1 MPVVISRHFVT
12 VGQRQVH
19 YRRAGEGPPVVLLHQ
34 SPSWA
39 LALDPYTRAFADAGF
54 TAIALDTPGYGLSDL
69 LPLEKPEIPDYA
81 EALRETLDAL
91 GLKKIGLFGSHTG
104 ASIAIEFAR
113 RHPERVAMTLFDGYP
128 AYTDAE
134 RAEMLEHYLP
144 PFVSRWDGSHLI
156 SLWHKFREQMIF
168 QPTFVHHRENRADN
182 APMPAAAMQPAV
194 LPRLITAEAYAIGYS
209 SVFRYRGLE
218 PLSDLKA
225 PACFGMREGDGLMKG
240 VSLLPPGSWTEI
252 LPRDIPTA
260 AAAYAQLM
268 KRHVA
273 PETAPPPPAAK
284 PIKGRIIRRYIDT
297 RFGQMMVRQAGD
309 GAGLP
314 LVLVP
319 QMPGGGDLRDDLL
332 QELAAKR
339 IVLAIDMPGQGD
351 SDAVAAPPSA
361 ALWADGLEA
370 ALDALK
376 LPTVLLHGHNGGAS
390 VAALFAQRHPQ
401 RVAKLIL
408 EGPLA
413 LPEPLRQA
421 LQHRYAEPIV
431 PQWDGAHWLRLWF
444 TLRNEQLFWPWYNE
458 TLDGV
463 RHVEPEIEPRHLTR
477 KLTGILKHYT
487 GYAPTWQAAF
497 GFALP
502 PILAQIAVPTLV
514 CARENDVFAAFAEDA
529 ARTVPGAHH
538 AALPFD
544 ATGAA
549 RVLSDF
555 LG

>member
-1 MPVVISRHFVT
+1 MSVAISRHFVT

-39 LALDPYTRAFADAGF
+39 MALDPYTRAFAQAGF
-54 TAIALDTPGYGLSDL
+54 TAIALDTAGYGLSDL
-69 LPLEKPEIPDYA
+69 LPLVKPEIPDYA
-81 EALRETLDAL
+81 EAVRETLDAL
-91 GLKKIGLFGSHTG
+91 GLKVINLFGSHTG

-144 PFVSRWDGSHLI
+144 PFESKWDGSHLV

-168 QPTFVHHRENRADN
+168 QPTFLHHRENRADN

-209 SVFRYRGLE
+209 SVFRYKGLE
-218 PLSDLKA
+218 PLTQLKS
-225 PACFGMREGDGLMKG
+225 PTCFGMREGDGLMKG
-240 VSLLPPGSWTEI
+240 MALLPPGSWTEI

-273 PETAPPPPAAK
+273 PENAPPPPAAK
-284 PIKGRIIRRYIDT
+284 PIRGRIIRRYVDT
-297 RFGQMMVRQAGD
+297 RFGQLMVRQAGD
-309 GAGLP
+309 GTVTP

-319 QMPGGGDLRDDLL
+319 HMPGGGDLRDDLL
-332 QELAAKR
+332 QALATR
-339 IVLAIDMPGQGD
+339 RTVMAIDMPGQGD
-351 SDAVAAPPSA
+351 SDAIAAAPSVE
-361 ALWADGLEA
+361 LWADALGA
-370 ALDALK
+370 ALDALG
-376 LPTVLLHGHNGGAS
+376 LSMVFLHGHNGGAS
-390 VAALFAQRHPQ
+390 VAALFAQRHPE

-408 EGPLA
+408 EGPSA
-413 LPEPLRQA
+413 LPDPLRQA

-458 TLDGV
+458 TLEGV
-463 RHVEPEIEPRHLTR
+463 RHVEPDIEPRHLTR
-477 KLTGILKHYT
+477 KLTGILKHYA
-487 GYAPTWQAAF
+487 GYAPSWTAVL
-497 GFALP
+497 GFALTP
-502 PILAQIAVPTLV
+502 LLSKIAVPTLV
-514 CARENDVFAAFAEDA
+514 CARENDIFAAFVEDA
-529 ARTVPGAHH
+529 ARAIPGARH
-538 AALPFD
+538 ATLPLD
-544 ATGAA
+544 AQGAA
-549 RVLSDF
+549 HTLSAF

>member
-1 MPVVISRHFVT
+1 MSVAISRHFVT
-12 VGQRQVH
+12 VSQRQVH
-19 YRRAGEGPPVVLLHQ
+19 YWRAGEGPPVVLLHQ

-39 LALDPYTRAFADAGF
+39 LALDPYTRAFAQAGF
-54 TAIALDTPGYGLSDL
+54 TAIAPDTPGYGLSDL
-69 LPLEKPEIPDYA
+69 LPLAKPEIPDYA

-91 GLKKIGLFGSHTG
+91 GLKVINLFGSHTG

-113 RHPERVAMTLFDGYP
+113 RYPERVAMTLFDGYP

-144 PFVSRWDGSHLI
+144 PFESKWDGSHLI

-168 QPTFVHHRENRADN
+168 QPTFLHHRENRADN

-209 SVFRYRGLE
+209 SVFRYKGLE
-218 PLSDLKA
+218 PLTELKA
-225 PACFGMREGDGLMKG
+225 PTCFGMREGDGLMKG
-240 VSLLPPGSWTEI
+240 MKLLPPGSWTEI

-260 AAAYAQLM
+260 ATAYAQLM
-268 KRHVA
+268 KRHVP
-273 PETAPPPPAAK
+273 PEAAPPPPAAT
-284 PIKGRIIRRYIDT
+284 PIKARIIRRYVAT

-309 GAGLP
+309 GTGTP

-332 QELAAKR
+332 QALATNR
-339 IVLAIDMPGQGD
+339 TVMAIDMPGQGD
-351 SDAVAAPPSA
+351 SDAIAAAPSVD
-361 ALWADGLEA
+361 LWADALGA
-370 ALDALK
+370 ALDALG
-376 LPTVLLHGHNGGAS
+376 LSTVFLHGHNGGAS
-390 VAALFAQRHPQ
+390 VAALYARRHPE
-401 RVAKLIL
+401 RVTRLVL

-413 LPEPLRQA
+413 LPNPLRQA

-477 KLTGILKHYT
+477 KLTGILKHYA
-487 GYAPTWQAAF
+487 GYAPTWTAVL
-497 GFALP
+497 GFALTP
-502 PILAQIAVPTLV
+502 LLPQITVPTLV
-514 CARENDVFAAFAEDA
+514 CARENDIFVAFTDDA
-529 ARTVPGAHH
+529 ARAIPGARHVT
-538 AALPFD
+538 LPLD
-544 ATGAA
+544 AEGAA
-549 RVLSDF
+549 HTLSAF